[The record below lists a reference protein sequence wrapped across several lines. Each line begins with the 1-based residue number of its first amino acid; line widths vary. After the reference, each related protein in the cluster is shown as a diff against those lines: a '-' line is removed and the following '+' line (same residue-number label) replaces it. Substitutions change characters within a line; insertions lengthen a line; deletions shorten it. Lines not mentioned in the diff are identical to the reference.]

1 VRSRGGTSSHAWVSG
16 LEPHAMAVTLEQVER
31 AITDVLSGGQRYT
44 LSDGTAVDRANLE
57 VLQNMRRELTQ
68 EAQQTAAGQGMFVP
82 VSFGRPG

>member
-1 VRSRGGTSSHAWVSG
+1 
-16 LEPHAMAVTLEQVER
+16 MAVTLEQVER